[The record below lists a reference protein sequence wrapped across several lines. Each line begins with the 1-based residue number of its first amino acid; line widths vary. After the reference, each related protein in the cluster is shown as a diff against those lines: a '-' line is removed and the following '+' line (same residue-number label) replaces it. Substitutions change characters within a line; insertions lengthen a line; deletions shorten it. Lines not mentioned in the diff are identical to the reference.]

1 MKDLYKTL
9 GVAESADGT
18 AIKKAY
24 RKLAKE
30 YHPDV
35 TGNDKKKTERFK
47 EINEAYAVLG
57 DAQKRKEYDRL
68 KHAPVRPDG
77 MPEGFDADAFARTF
91 GGARAG
97 GGGVEFTGDF
107 DVGDIF
113 ASLFGGGG
121 GVGGGRRTVQWGG
134 RARPRQS
141 RGADVIGQLPI
152 SFADAALGTKKTI
165 RTGAG
170 DAIDISVPAGVENG
184 GRLRVPGKGA
194 AADGKD
200 GVPGDLYLD
209 LEVRPDPH
217 LRRVGDDVELE
228 LPVTISEAVLGAKVE
243 VPTVEGRVTLTIPP
257 GTSSGARLRLRGRGV
272 KHPDGS
278 RGDQIVR
285 VEIVA
290 PKIKPDDVETRKL
303 FEEIA
308 ARTAQPPVRRF

>member
-9 GVAESADGT
+9 GVAENAEDS

-24 RKLAKE
+24 RQLAKE

-68 KHAPVRPDG
+68 KHAPIRPDG

-91 GGARAG
+91 GGARATA
-97 GGGVEFTGDF
+97 GGVEFRGDF
-107 DVGDIF
+107 DVGDLF
-113 ASLFGGGG
+113 ASLFGGA
-121 GVGGGRRTVQWGG
+121 GGGRATQSWG

-141 RGADVIGQLPI
+141 RGADVIGQLPVT
-152 SFADAALGTKKTI
+152 FAEAALGTKRTI

-170 DAIDISVPAGVENG
+170 VTLDISVPPGVENG

-194 AADGKD
+194 AAPTSG
-200 GVPGDLYLD
+200 GAPGDLYLD
-209 LEVRPDPH
+209 LDVRPDPH
-217 LRRVGDDVELE
+217 LRRAGEDVELE
-228 LPVTISEAVLGAKVE
+228 LPVTITEAVLGAKVE
-243 VPTVEGRVTLTIPP
+243 VPTVEGPVTLTIPP
-257 GTSSGARLRLRGRGV
+257 GTSSGPRLRLRGRGI
-272 KHPDGS
+272 KRPDGS
-278 RGDQIVR
+278 RGDQIAR

-290 PKIKPDDVETRKL
+290 PKIRPDDAETRKL

-308 ARTAQPPVRRF
+308 ARTAQAPVRRF